1 MSTRK
6 RASPKEFPANPSESP
21 EDIASSAATQAAPP
35 NSFFANKMSSPSHKL
50 KLSEEGIR
58 ARSERGI
65 GEECSQL
72 HTDRYSIALLLFLY
86 VLQGI
91 PLGLAGAIPLILQ
104 SRKISYSEQAMFSL
118 VYWPFSLKLI
128 WAPIVDA
135 VYSSRIGRR
144 KSWMVPTQYMIGFFM
159 LYLSTRVSYLLGDED
174 PSVEPSVLILTTI
187 FFMLNFLAATQDV
200 AVDGWALTMLSRENV
215 GYASTCNSVGQ
226 TAGFFLGNVLLLALE
241 SADFCNQYLRSEPL
255 PHGIVTLKSFLFFW
269 GIVFLITTTLVF
281 IFKTET
287 PHVPGEDEE
296 DESDGV
302 VLAYRQLFKIINL
315 KSVKAFSIILLTVR
329 LGTAATDAVTTLKL
343 IEAGIPK
350 ERLALLAVPMVPLQI
365 TLPWLISKYTA
376 GPRPLTVFIK
386 ALPFRIVSGVFFA
399 YYVYWTPSQKLEDG
413 SFPVYYYIGLIML
426 FAFNQI
432 AVYSMYVA
440 IMSMH
445 ARVSDPAMGGTYM
458 TLLNTVTNLGG
469 NWPSTM
475 MLYLV
480 DPLTWKSC
488 LGASQSGLRCD
499 DHHME
504 EQCEAAGGTC
514 HTDIDGFYVQTI
526 FCTIFGFIWL
536 KLRSAE
542 VRRIQELPEGD
553 WKVRSTSS

>member
-255 PHGIVTLKSFLFFW
+255 PHGIVTLKS
-269 GIVFLITTTLVF
+269 
-281 IFKTET
+281 K
-287 PHVPGEDEE
+287 
-296 DESDGV
+296 
-302 VLAYRQLFKIINL
+302 
-315 KSVKAFSIILLTVR
+315 
-329 LGTAATDAVTTLKL
+329 
-343 IEAGIPK
+343 
-350 ERLALLAVPMVPLQI
+350 
-365 TLPWLISKYTA
+365 
-376 GPRPLTVFIK
+376 
-386 ALPFRIVSGVFFA
+386 
-399 YYVYWTPSQKLEDG
+399 
-413 SFPVYYYIGLIML
+413 
-426 FAFNQI
+426 
-432 AVYSMYVA
+432 
-440 IMSMH
+440 
-445 ARVSDPAMGGTYM
+445 
-458 TLLNTVTNLGG
+458 
-469 NWPSTM
+469 
-475 MLYLV
+475 
-480 DPLTWKSC
+480 
-488 LGASQSGLRCD
+488 
-499 DHHME
+499 
-504 EQCEAAGGTC
+504 CEARQF
-514 HTDIDGFYVQTI
+514 HYKQS
-526 FCTIFGFIWL
+526 L
-536 KLRSAE
+536 SMS
-542 VRRIQELPEGD
+542 RI
-553 WKVRSTSS
+553 